1 MEIENL
7 YIILQIRT
15 PYTISRFSI
24 LQFKY
29 NTAFAIITVIENNV
43 MSKQEDIYIYIYTS
57 KAEELRCLSVKIY
70 IEIIPK
76 KMMFNFN

>member
-43 MSKQEDIYIYIYTS
+43 MSKQEDIYIYIYKQGRGTTVFER
-57 KAEELRCLSVKIY
+57 KNLYWDNTEKNDVQ
-70 IEIIPK
+70 
-76 KMMFNFN
+76 F